1 MKHTTVIN
9 DFKDLRKAIEEVT
22 KKQPAKSR
30 YAQQAQKMG
39 YTKDKSVV
47 SEQNLN
53 EKNLMPDFQ
62 NIVKTKGAKKVSG
75 VMIDMF
81 TASVITQAYDK
92 VNDANK
98 KKMEKAD
105 VNTLVKLAQKVMGLN
120 ASHEIDKEPLK
131 GFPFKPI
138 KFIFTL

>member
-62 NIVKTKGAKKVSG
+62 NIVNKVG
-75 VMIDMF
+75 
-81 TASVITQAYDK
+81 
-92 VNDANK
+92 
-98 KKMEKAD
+98 
-105 VNTLVKLAQKVMGLN
+105 
-120 ASHEIDKEPLK
+120 
-131 GFPFKPI
+131 
-138 KFIFTL
+138 

>member
-92 VNDANK
+92 VNDANNMIEACNNNNIK
-98 KKMEKAD
+98 LF
-105 VNTLVKLAQKVMGLN
+105 VVKQNRFNLYRTKREL
-120 ASHEIDKEPLK
+120 S
-131 GFPFKPI
+131 
-138 KFIFTL
+138 